1 MNYIGFEIVFWTTL
15 TVYVLAKLGVFKK
28 K

>member
-1 MNYIGFEIVFWTTL
+1 MNNVGLEIVFWTII

-28 K
+28 